1 MSVNELYARVQSHV
15 WRAIAQREIDMSQ
28 IDKET
33 LDQLVNLATEAAL
46 LEVDADV
53 QMSLT
58 AVSTADQ
65 FDNIDQQ
72 GKATPEPAQPAQDED
87 EVMLWSGRPLLSFYT
102 EYFITDERIRIIEG
116 ILGKSRHEIELVR
129 VQSIDHTQTMGE
141 RLLNTGDVT
150 VRSHDPSN
158 PLIVLRNVTDPQN
171 VHEIL
176 RRAVLKARD
185 KYKLSYRQEM

>member
-1 MSVNELYARVQSHV
+1 MSANEVYARVQSRI
-15 WRAIAQREIDMSQ
+15 WRAIAQQEIDVSQ
-28 IDKET
+28 IDKGT
-33 LDQLVNLATEAAL
+33 LEQLVNLATEAAL
-46 LEVDADV
+46 LEVDSDLQA
-53 QMSLT
+53 SHT
-58 AVSTADQ
+58 AVSTTDQ
-65 FDNIDQQ
+65 FEEIDA
-72 GKATPEPAQPAQDED
+72 KNPTAEPEADPFED
-87 EVMLWSGRPLLSFYT
+87 ETMLWSGRPLLSFYT

-158 PLIVLRNVTDPQN
+158 PLIVLRNVTDPEN

-185 KYKLSYRQEM
+185 KYQLSYRQEM